1 MVVSTTYILDS
12 LCIVFMGFYYH
23 YLWTFQILL
32 IFFFC
37 WVALHVLLFKWRII
51 VLIWETFPC
60 FLFDGVTHK
69 RKENENFPYFLSDKA
84 PGQEVLRRN
93 CTVKPTYHIVG
104 HFIHLPVSTTALS
117 PMTQNNHKY
126 RSKHSNFTFTD
137 VCCAAHERSH
147 LRQKKKKVSWQFT
160 SGSCLDRKS
169 AVIKYWSP
177 V

>member
-1 MVVSTTYILDS
+1 M
-12 LCIVFMGFYYH
+12 
-23 YLWTFQILL
+23 
-32 IFFFC
+32 
-37 WVALHVLLFKWRII
+37 ALHVPLFKWRII
-51 VLIWETFPC
+51 VLIWETFPR

-117 PMTQNNHKY
+117 PMTQINHKY

-147 LRQKKKKVSWQFT
+147 LRQKKKKSKLAVYLWKLSGQEISCNKILISSVT
-160 SGSCLDRKS
+160 SSFGMYSFMKS
-169 AVIKYWSP
+169 P
-177 V
+177 